1 MNQRETEG
9 TIIKGYSGFYYVLA
23 DGRLYTCSLRGKHR
37 LKGDD
42 RVFLPGDRV
51 RLCVIEGEKGVIE
64 RTLPRRN
71 ELLRPP
77 VANVDQVLLVFAL
90 ASPDPD
96 FVLVD
101 RLLLLAAHAGIRPVL
116 VWNKADIAPP
126 ERVAQVQA
134 LYKALSI
141 DQFVLSA
148 RQGDHLEGLKDLLE
162 DRISVV
168 AGPSGAGKSTLLNAL
183 APGLSLKTGDVSVK
197 IGRGRHTTRHVE
209 LIQLASDALVADT
222 PGFSTLYLPDLPAQD
237 LAEFFPEMA
246 THLGHCRF
254 ADCLHRTEP
263 DCAVIEALEAGRI
276 HRQRYNHYLM
286 FLNELIE
293 RERQAPKGRKS

>member
-23 DGRLYTCSLRGKHR
+23 GGRLHTCSLRGKFR

-51 RLCVIEGEKGVIE
+51 RICVLEGDKGVIE
-64 RTLPRRN
+64 AVLPRRN

-101 RLLLLAAHAGIRPVL
+101 RLLVLAAHAGIRPVL

-134 LYKALSI
+134 LYRDI
-141 DQFVLSA
+141 GMDQFVLSA
-148 RQGDHLEGLKDLLE
+148 RQGENLEGLKGLLE

-183 APGLSLKTGDVSVK
+183 APGLSLKTGEVSAK

-209 LIQLASDALVADT
+209 LIRLTSGALVADT
-222 PGFSTLYLPDLPAQD
+222 PGFSTLYLPDIPVQD
-237 LAEFFPEMA
+237 LPGFFPEMA
-246 THLGHCRF
+246 PHLGGCRF
-254 ADCLHRTEP
+254 TSCLHKTEP
-263 DCAVIEALEAGRI
+263 DCAVIKAVEAGQI
-276 HRQRYNHYLM
+276 HRQRYDHYLM